1 MINLYSTQIESLS
14 VHKIGNKNKGESIF
28 LSESPYSIN
37 DELTAILKE
46 YFFKPFREKEE
57 NYFQFANEV
66 NVEFNPLYK
75 IVTEIFEN
83 PSSVHEKSKRIASLL
98 YEQSQHPHIK
108 SGEVYVTY
116 LDNVTIDNEKVAA
129 LGIFK
134 SELKH
139 DFLQFEEKE
148 SNLELLIQQGVNLN
162 KLDKGCLIFN
172 HKKEEGYK
180 ILSVDSN
187 RYDTKYWL
195 EHFLGVEAFADE
207 NFYTKKYMKF
217 CQDFAKDVV
226 LPAEDK
232 KEEVMFMNRA
242 VNHFAKNDE
251 FEETAFLNEVIDNPD
266 LIPEFK
272 HYKEE
277 KAPKYQIEDLTTFP
291 IANNAVTAARK
302 KMKNVINLDT
312 NVQIK
317 MDFINPES
325 AEKFVE
331 KGWDEEKQMYY
342 YLVYFNKEQ
351 KT

>member
-14 VHKIGNKNKGESIF
+14 VHKVGNKNKGESIF
-28 LSESPYSIN
+28 LSESPYQVN

-66 NVEFNPLYK
+66 DFEFNPVYK
-75 IVTEIFEN
+75 IATEIFDN

-98 YEQSQHPHIK
+98 YEQSNHPHIK

-116 LDNVTIDNEKVAA
+116 LENVSIDNEKVPAI
-129 LGIFK
+129 GIFK

-148 SNLELLIQQGVNLN
+148 SDIELLIQQGVNLN

-180 ILSVDSN
+180 VLSVDSN
-187 RYDTKYWL
+187 RYDAKYWL
-195 EHFLGVEAFADE
+195 ENFLGVEAFADE

-242 VNHFAKNDE
+242 VNHFAKNDD
-251 FEETAFLNEVIDNPD
+251 FEESAFLNDVIDNPD

-272 HYKEE
+272 NYKVE
-277 KAPKYQIEDLTTFP
+277 KAPKYQIEDLTSFP

-302 KMKNVINLDT
+302 KIKNVINLDT

-351 KT
+351 KS